1 MTKVPVILAVILK
14 TPNLNDHLKQVV
26 VDKSPILTSSNKM
39 YTLRMDRSTYRIKMT
54 INKPVIFQVVTRRE
68 QLS

>member
-14 TPNLNDHLKQVV
+14 TSNLNDHLKQVV